1 MGFTIAIVTTKAFRR
16 YRITSGGSCATIRN
30 IWSKIANYLFFFFMP
45 LRAPQEVRI
54 DVVCHSLIFMCVPG
68 ASQFVLPNF

>member
-1 MGFTIAIVTTKAFRR
+1 MGFTIAIVMPRAFRR
-16 YRITSGGSCATIRN
+16 YRVMSGGGCATKGN
-30 IWSKIANYLFFFFMP
+30 ILSKIANYLFFFFMP

-54 DVVCHSLIFMCVPG
+54 NVVCHSLIFMCVPG